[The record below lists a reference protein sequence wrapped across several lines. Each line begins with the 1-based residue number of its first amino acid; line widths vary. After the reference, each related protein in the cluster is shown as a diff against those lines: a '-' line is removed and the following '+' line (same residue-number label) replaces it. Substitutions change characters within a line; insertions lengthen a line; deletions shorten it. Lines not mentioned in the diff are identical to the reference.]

1 MLLKLLR
8 LTLITLLAWISAP
21 ALAAMSTAEVDAGND
36 RLALSPFV
44 SYYHDLDGQNDAIN
58 MADLVAQG
66 KFKPLPHGNA
76 TFGFNRGAHWLH
88 ARLQNRGH
96 SEQRWLLVL
105 QYPLLDY
112 IDVHVRYASGETKHF
127 ASGDMQPFS
136 SRSISYRQPNFWID
150 LPRNEEV
157 ELLVRVT
164 SKSSIQAPL
173 VIFTPTAFAET
184 ERDSQF
190 GIGIYNGIIVA
201 LFFYNLVMWL
211 LLRDQN
217 NLWYVLHI
225 TGFGLV
231 LFCLN
236 GLAFE
241 YLWPN
246 SPWLANHAI
255 PLSMCLSQLAMHQ
268 FTRIFLSLPNRMRKT
283 DRISLGFIAFYVVMV
298 FASLVM
304 DYSFAVKAITYSV
317 FPGIVWVL
325 TLSIISINAGYKP
338 AKLFLIAWAALLIGT
353 FIYASV
359 SFGLLPKTFI
369 TEYGIQIGSAL
380 EMLLLSFA
388 LAYRYAE
395 LKKENM
401 QLVFQSK
408 EKLEASVA
416 KRTNELSQA
425 LEQLAEANARLRESS
440 QRDSLT
446 GLLNR
451 RHFREQFEILIKQAE
466 SLGQGLGVLLIDLD
480 NFKTVNDQHGHLA
493 GDECLRALSKAL
505 ALTVA
510 GQHGCT
516 ARFGGEEFVII
527 VPNCD
532 IYKLEKIAES
542 VRKRIEDQEIKYTAK
557 TICITASIG
566 AYCKASSEKIN
577 ADDAL
582 RCADEA
588 LYQAKNKGRNRVE
601 MYKGLMNADI

>member
-8 LTLITLLAWISAP
+8 LTLITVLAWISAP
-21 ALAAMSTAEVDAGND
+21 AMAGMAVAEVDAGSD
-36 RLALSPFV
+36 RLVLSPFV
-44 SYYHDLDGQNDAIN
+44 SYYHDVEGQNDAIN

-66 KFKPLPHGNA
+66 KFKPLPNGNA
-76 TFGFNRGAHWLH
+76 TFGFNKGAHWLH
-88 ARLQNRGH
+88 ASLRNRGH

-112 IDVHVRYASGETKHF
+112 IDVHIRYANGETKHLS
-127 ASGDMQPFS
+127 SGDMQPFS

-150 LPRNEEV
+150 LPRNEKV
-157 ELLVRVT
+157 ELLVRIT

-173 VIFTPTAFAET
+173 VIFTSTAFAET

-190 GIGIYNGIIVA
+190 SIGIYNGIIVA

-246 SPWLANHAI
+246 SPWLANHSI

-268 FTRIFLSLPNRMRKT
+268 FTRIFLSLPSRMRKF
-283 DRISLGFIAFYVVMV
+283 DRISIGFIAFYVLMTV
-298 FASLVM
+298 ASLVI
-304 DYSFAVKAITYSV
+304 DYSLAVKAITYSV

-325 TLSIISINAGYKP
+325 TLSIMSINAGYKP
-338 AKLFLIAWAALLIGT
+338 AKLFLIAWAALLSGT
-353 FIYASV
+353 FVYASV
-359 SFGLLPKTFI
+359 SFGLLPKIFI

-408 EKLEASVA
+408 EQLEASVA
-416 KRTNELSQA
+416 KRTTELSQA

-451 RHFREQFEILIKQAE
+451 RHFREQFELLIKQAE
-466 SLGQGLGVLLIDLD
+466 SSRKGLGVLLIDID
-480 NFKTVNDQHGHLA
+480 YFKAINDHHGHLA
-493 GDECLRALSKAL
+493 GDECLRTLSKTL

-510 GQHGCT
+510 GQQGCT

-532 IYKLEKIAES
+532 IHKLEKLAETI
-542 VRKRIEDQEIKYTAK
+542 RKRIEDEEIKYASK
-557 TICITASIG
+557 SIRITTSIG
-566 AYCKASSEKIN
+566 AYCSSSSENIN

-588 LYQAKNKGRNRVE
+588 LYEAKNKGRNRVE
-601 MYKGLMNADI
+601 VYKAITNVEI

>member
-1 MLLKLLR
+1 MLVKLLR
-8 LTLITLLAWISAP
+8 LTLMILLGWISAP
-21 ALAAMSTAEVDAGND
+21 AMATMATAEVDAGSD

-44 SYYHDLDGQNDAIN
+44 SYYHDADGQNDAIN
-58 MADLVAQG
+58 MADLVSRG
-66 KFKPLPHGNA
+66 KFKPLPYGNA
-76 TFGFNRGAHWLH
+76 TFGFNKGAHWLH
-88 ARLQNRGH
+88 ASLRNRGH

-105 QYPLLDY
+105 EYPLLDY
-112 IDVHVRYASGETKHF
+112 IDVHVRYANGDTRHF
-127 ASGDMQPFS
+127 TSGDMQPFS
-136 SRSISYRQPNFWID
+136 SRSISYRQPNFWIE
-150 LPRNEEV
+150 LPRNEKV
-157 ELLVRVT
+157 ELLVRIT

-173 VIFTPTAFAET
+173 VLFTPTAFAEN

-190 GIGIYNGIIVA
+190 VIGIYNGIIVA

-246 SPWLANHAI
+246 SPWLANHVI

-268 FTRIFLSLPNRMRKT
+268 FTRIFLNLPTRIRKM
-283 DRISLGFIAFYVVMV
+283 DRISICFIAFYIIMTA
-298 FASLVM
+298 ASLVI
-304 DYSFAVKAITYSV
+304 DYSLAVKAITYSV
-317 FPGIVWVL
+317 FPGIIWVL
-325 TLSIISINAGYKP
+325 TLSVLSINAGYKP
-338 AKLFLIAWAALLIGT
+338 AKLFLIAWAALLSGT
-353 FIYASV
+353 FVYASV
-359 SFGLLPKTFI
+359 SFGLLPKIFI

-425 LEQLAEANARLRESS
+425 LELLAEANVRLRESS

-451 RHFREQFEILIKQAE
+451 RHFREQFELLIKQNE
-466 SLGQGLGVLLIDLD
+466 SSGQSLGVLLIDLD
-480 NFKTVNDQHGHLA
+480 NFKTINDQHGHLA
-493 GDECLRALSKAL
+493 GDECLRILSKTLVL
-505 ALTVA
+505 AVA
-510 GQHGCT
+510 EQHACT
-516 ARFGGEEFVII
+516 GRFGGEEFVII

-532 IYKLEKIAES
+532 ILKLQKIAETI
-542 VRKRIEDQEIKYTAK
+542 RTRIEAEVINYNSKIIRIST
-557 TICITASIG
+557 SIG
-566 AYCKASSEKIN
+566 AYCSKNSKIIN

-582 RCADEA
+582 RYADEA
-588 LYQAKNKGRNRVE
+588 LYKAKHKGRNRVE
-601 MYKGLMNADI
+601 FADDILAAK

>member
-1 MLLKLLR
+1 
-8 LTLITLLAWISAP
+8 
-21 ALAAMSTAEVDAGND
+21 
-36 RLALSPFV
+36 
-44 SYYHDLDGQNDAIN
+44 
-58 MADLVAQG
+58 
-66 KFKPLPHGNA
+66 
-76 TFGFNRGAHWLH
+76 
-88 ARLQNRGH
+88 
-96 SEQRWLLVL
+96 
-105 QYPLLDY
+105 
-112 IDVHVRYASGETKHF
+112 VHVRYANGDTKHF
-127 ASGDMQPFS
+127 SSGDMQPFS
-136 SRSISYRQPNFWID
+136 SRSISYRQPNFWIE
-150 LPRNEEV
+150 LPRNEKV
-157 ELLVRVT
+157 ELLVRIT

-173 VIFTPTAFAET
+173 VLFTSTAFAET

-190 GIGIYNGIIVA
+190 SIGIYYGIIVA
-201 LFFYNLVMWL
+201 LFFYNVVMWL

-268 FTRIFLSLPNRMRKT
+268 FTRIFLNLPNRMRKM
-283 DRISLGFIAFYVVMV
+283 DRVSIAFIAFYMVMTA
-298 FASLVM
+298 ASLVM
-304 DYSFAVKAITYSV
+304 DYSLAVKAITYSV

-325 TLSIISINAGYKP
+325 TLSILSINAGYKP
-338 AKLFLIAWAALLIGT
+338 AKLFLIAWAALLMGT
-353 FIYASV
+353 FVYASV

-416 KRTNELSQA
+416 KRTTELSQA

-451 RHFREQFEILIKQAE
+451 RHFREQFELLIKQNE
-466 SLGQGLGVLLIDLD
+466 SSGQSLGVLLIDLD
-480 NFKTVNDQHGHLA
+480 NFKTINDQYGHLA
-493 GDECLRALSKAL
+493 GDECLRTLSKTL
-505 ALTVA
+505 AMAAA
-510 GQHGCT
+510 GQHACI

-527 VPNCD
+527 VPDCNTK
-532 IYKLEKIAES
+532 KLQKIAET
-542 VRKRIEDQEIKYTAK
+542 VRARIEAEEINYNSKIIRVST
-557 TICITASIG
+557 SIG
-566 AYCKASSEKIN
+566 AYCSENSNIIN

-582 RCADEA
+582 RHADEA

-601 MYKGLMNADI
+601 LAENSLTP